1 MPMAAKRTNEAT
13 IDIIVPVYNR
23 ATIVRRTLDTI
34 AAQSYRRFR
43 LVLVDN
49 NSTDD
54 SLHVLETFRQEH
66 SELDI
71 DIVQCTTPG
80 AAAARNAGFRASN
93 SEWVMFFDSDDIM
106 DTDLVE
112 SYMSRIDAVGGN
124 ADIVVTRVDVQNL
137 DGSHREYPYYESN
150 LIVQHLFHA
159 SLATLRYIVRRST
172 FERAGAWNEA
182 MLCWD
187 DWELG
192 FRILLLH
199 PRTAYMGDRVR
210 VHVISTA
217 ESITGTEFASRHG
230 LWERAIDAAEALLRA
245 ENAPIHSTVN
255 EAQAYHTDGK
265 PTISQKKI
273 GRLLR
278 FLEFRRIALAAEY
291 LRENRPDIATPL
303 YKSTMN
309 RCRRHAV
316 MRWLYPIG
324 YHYIARGGRGFSHI
338 VKLLVR

>member
-1 MPMAAKRTNEAT
+1 MKSR

-23 ATIVRRTLDTI
+23 AKIVKPTLQAI
-34 AAQSYRRFR
+34 AAQSFKDYA

-54 SLHVLETFRQEH
+54 TLQVLEAFKQEH
-66 SELDI
+66 SDI
-71 DIVQCTTPG
+71 DVTIVQCATPG
-80 AAAARNAGFRASN
+80 AAAARNVGFKASQ
-93 SEWVMFFDSDDIM
+93 SEWVMFFDSDDLM

-112 SYMSRIDAVGGN
+112 SYMSRIDAVGGE
-124 ADIVVTRVDVQNL
+124 ADLVVTRVDVHNL

-150 LIVQHLFHA
+150 LLVQHLFHA
-159 SLATLRYIVRRST
+159 SLATLRFIVRRDF

-192 FRILLLH
+192 FRLLLQQ
-199 PRTAYMGDRVR
+199 PRIVYMGDRVR

-217 ESITGTEFASRHG
+217 DSITGTEFSSRCG

-265 PTISQKKI
+265 QTISQKKI

-291 LRENRPDIATPL
+291 RREHRNDLARPL
-303 YKSTMN
+303 YSATMS
-309 RCRRHAV
+309 RCRHHMV
-316 MRWLYPIG
+316 MSWLYPLC
-324 YHYIARGGRGFSHI
+324 YRYIARGGRGISHI
-338 VKLLVR
+338 VKHLVR